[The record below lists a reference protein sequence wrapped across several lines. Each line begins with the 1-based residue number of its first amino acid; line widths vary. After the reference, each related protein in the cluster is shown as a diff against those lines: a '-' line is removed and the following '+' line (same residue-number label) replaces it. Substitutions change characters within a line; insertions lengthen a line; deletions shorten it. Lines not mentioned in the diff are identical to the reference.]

1 MFNSLNNNNFNKN
14 NHKNLSKELINKGY
28 FSSLNKKLIF
38 SLYMIIKNEFNKKLG
53 RKCKVSLIE
62 QIMITLFKL
71 RYNLP
76 DRILEDLFRIDHVT
90 ISRIIIRI
98 STYLSKDNI
107 NIKDKESNLFYIVD
121 STVLRIGK
129 GKNNETYSG
138 YKHHH
143 GVKFQVT
150 INDKSMIEHVSKS
163 YSSSIHD
170 KKLFIKEYKSLMSK
184 INKDLDILGDK
195 GYSGLNEYKVNIP
208 TKRNEVKYKENK
220 NLSKS
225 ENKILSS
232 KRIKVEHVFAY
243 IKSYRIMQRLNYYTK
258 DKIDILFNSIA
269 NIYNLSQLINS

>member
-1 MFNSLNNNNFNKN
+1 MFNSINHNNKN
-14 NHKNLSKELINKGY
+14 LLNKGY
-28 FSSLNKKLIF
+28 FSNMNKKIIY
-38 SLYMIIKNEFNKKLG
+38 SLYMIIKTEFNKKLG

>member
-28 FSSLNKKLIF
+28 FSSLNKKFIF

-76 DRILEDLFRIDHVT
+76 DRIIEDLFRIDHVT

-98 STYLSKDNI
+98 STYLSKVNI

-184 INKDLDILGDK
+184 INKGLDILGDK

-269 NIYNLSQLINS
+269 NIYNLYQFIKI

>member
-28 FSSLNKKLIF
+28 FSSLNKKFIF

-53 RKCKVSLIE
+53 RKCKVSFIE

-98 STYLSKDNI
+98 STYLSKVNI

-184 INKDLDILGDK
+184 INKGLDILGDK

>member
-98 STYLSKDNI
+98 STYLSKVNI

>member
-1 MFNSLNNNNFNKN
+1 MNRLI
-14 NHKNLSKELINKGY
+14 NHQLLNKGY
-28 FSSLNKKLIF
+28 FSSINKKII
-38 SLYMIIKNEFNKKLG
+38 YRVYIMIRNEFKKKLG
-53 RKCKVSLIE
+53 RKCKVSLLE

-76 DRILEDLFRIDHVT
+76 DRILEDLFKIDHVT
-90 ISRIIIRI
+90 ISRIILRI
-98 STYLSKDNI
+98 SSYLSQLKVNI
-107 NIKDKESNLFYIVD
+107 NNLGKELYYCVD

-129 GKNNETYSG
+129 GKNKETYSG

-184 INKDLDILGDK
+184 INKGLDILGDK

-269 NIYNLSQLINS
+269 NIYN